1 MHKMY
6 IAGEFW
12 LRRRGEIPLLSQIK
26 ICNSI
31 LEALWHWLCYGTK
44 SLGREVRISIIL
56 RIAIDIRSGH
66 WIWALDPHSH
76 RHCSKCGTHLA
87 RKAPYERPKNRSNSG
102 AERGMD
108 SAVVYSSPQL
118 ATERNGLGTRLLLSR
133 SFGRYEL
140 VQYLHTRTI
149 AVGCMAASLRSHQV
163 QGIIALC
170 CLFVVYNTTTRS
182 ARRLQTKPFGALQN
196 GSLRSQI
203 SQDIPI
209 VC

>member
-1 MHKMY
+1 MPPASARMDPLYPPPTTPHATRQSNGRGRARKLPFVSWEYSTMHKVY

-31 LEALWHWLCYGTK
+31 LEALWHWLCFATK

-87 RKAPYERPKNRSNSG
+87 RKSRFERPKCQTNSRTR
-102 AERGMD
+102 EKYCSRGETWD
-108 SAVVYSSPQL
+108 
-118 ATERNGLGTRLLLSR
+118 G
-133 SFGRYEL
+133 SFGD
-140 VQYLHTRTI
+140 TI
-149 AVGCMAASLRSHQV
+149 LSG
-163 QGIIALC
+163 
-170 CLFVVYNTTTRS
+170 T
-182 ARRLQTKPFGALQN
+182 
-196 GSLRSQI
+196 
-203 SQDIPI
+203 
-209 VC
+209 